1 MWNALITANDFSAR
15 TIAHALG
22 HTFGLPDNYPDN
34 NGGLMDYP
42 AGAISP
48 IDVDEIIRKAYVKKK

>member
-1 MWNALITANDFSAR
+1 MANDFSAR